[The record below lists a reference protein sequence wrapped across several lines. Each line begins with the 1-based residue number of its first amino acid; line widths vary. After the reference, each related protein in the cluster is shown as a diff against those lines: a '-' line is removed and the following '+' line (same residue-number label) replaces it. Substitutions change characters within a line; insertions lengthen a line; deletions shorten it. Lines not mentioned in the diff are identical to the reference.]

1 MRAWDAQWND
11 PKSAR
16 RDSSV
21 PEDQSK
27 LHKTGREPATNA
39 SSTAEPANAKDG
51 MEEEGQDKQDSST
64 NSQPQA
70 ATQPEVVH
78 RYLAVRQIFN
88 ERVACHHC
96 TMQLAS
102 SAFDL

>member
-64 NSQPQA
+64 NSQPLARQGS
-70 ATQPEVVH
+70 TLEIQSSKKSSGEVVK
-78 RYLAVRQIFN
+78 AEFN
-88 ERVACHHC
+88 EIRLYGV
-96 TMQLAS
+96 
-102 SAFDL
+102 